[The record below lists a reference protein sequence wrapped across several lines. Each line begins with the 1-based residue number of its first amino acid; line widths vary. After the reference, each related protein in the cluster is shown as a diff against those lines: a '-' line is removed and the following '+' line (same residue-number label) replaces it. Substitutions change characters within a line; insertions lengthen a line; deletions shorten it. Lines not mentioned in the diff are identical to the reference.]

1 MSPRTRALAAVALG
15 AAAALTLAGCAGS
28 GSSGSG
34 GAEAASKAEPTV
46 TVGVFAGNLIPVEVA
61 LAKGYFD
68 QVGVKVELKT
78 LNAGP
83 AIAAAAESGSV
94 DIGYGDTLAWAA
106 AVGNGFTDLDLVQG
120 GSQASPDLG
129 SDEHIL
135 VSAKSGITSPKDL
148 TGKKVGIIPYPEF
161 NVATKLWIK
170 AAGGDPSTVK
180 FVTIQDGTQ
189 AALLASGD
197 VDAVEGRNLVE
208 DQTLTKENGALDLGY
223 VFGPIPDKAIN
234 TAYFAKKSWLTANKG
249 TAEKVVDAIR
259 KGARYVN
266 TAPSSDLAT
275 IAEKYA
281 GMDFTSLEKKY
292 PGITDKTDWGRQDP
306 PVFDKAAIAAT
317 NEWVKDAVEQGQI
330 KKAFD
335 IAPYVWPT
343 ASASDK

>member
-1 MSPRTRALAAVALG
+1 MSPRTRALSAAALA
-15 AAAALTLAGCAGS
+15 AAAALTLAGCSGS
-28 GSSGSG
+28 GSGAAAAGGS
-34 GAEAASKAEPTV
+34 ATPTV

-61 LAKGYFD
+61 EAKGYFAD
-68 QVGVKVELKT
+68 AGVKVQFKT
-78 LNAGP
+78 LAAGP

-106 AVGNGFTDLDLVQG
+106 AVGNGFTDLDLVQA

-135 VSAKSGITSPKDL
+135 VSGTSGITSPKQL
-148 TGKKVGIIPYPEF
+148 EGKKVGIIPYPEF

-189 AALLASGD
+189 AALLAGGD

-208 DQTLTKENGALDLGY
+208 DQTLVQENGAVDLGY
-223 VFGPIPDKAIN
+223 VFGPIPDKAVN
-234 TAYFAKKSWLTANKG
+234 TAYFAKKSWLSANKS
-249 TAEKVVDAIR
+249 AAQKVVDAIR
-259 KGARYVN
+259 KGADYVN
-266 TAPSSDLAT
+266 TAPSSALAP

-292 PGITDKTDWGRQDP
+292 PGITDKTDWGRQP
-306 PVFDKAAIAAT
+306 APVFDAAAVAAT

-335 IAPYVWPT
+335 IKPYLWST
-343 ASASDK
+343 ASASGN